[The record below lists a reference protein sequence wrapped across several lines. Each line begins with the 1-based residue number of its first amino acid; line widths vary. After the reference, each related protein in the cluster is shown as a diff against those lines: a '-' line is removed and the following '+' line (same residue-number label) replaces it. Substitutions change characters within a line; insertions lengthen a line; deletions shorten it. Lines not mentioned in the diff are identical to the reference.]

1 MQTAL
6 TAESIHQ
13 PLIRL
18 AELNVDSADGYEKAA
33 ALANN
38 TSLSQLFDQYSR
50 ERREFARTLAGF
62 VDGAP
67 KDPDVAGTA
76 KAQLHRWWIELR
88 DLLQGGDDQALL
100 TEVERGEQHIE
111 GAYSDALG
119 AVDGG
124 PIRRVLKAQHD
135 HVRKAMRRVN
145 RIKDLSEA

>member
-6 TAESIHQ
+6 HAESIHQ

-38 TSLSQLFDQYSR
+38 ASLSQLFDQYSH
-50 ERREFARTLAGF
+50 ERRDFARTLWGF
-62 VDGAP
+62 LDGTPAESA
-67 KDPDVAGTA
+67 VAGSA

-88 DLLQGGDDQALL
+88 DLLQGGDDHALL

-111 GAYSDALG
+111 DAYSDALDEVG
-119 AVDGG
+119 SG
-124 PIRRVLKAQHD
+124 PIHNVLQQQHD

>member
-6 TAESIHQ
+6 HAESIQQ

-18 AELNVDSADGYEKAA
+18 AELNVDSADGFEKAA

-38 TSLSQLFDQYSR
+38 TSLSQLFDQYSH
-50 ERREFARTLAGF
+50 ERREFARTLWGF
-62 VDGAP
+62 LDEAP
-67 KDPDVAGTA
+67 ADHAVAGSA

-88 DLLQGGDDQALL
+88 DLLQGGDDHALL
-100 TEVERGEQHIE
+100 VEVERGEQHIE
-111 GAYSDALG
+111 DAYSNALG
-119 AVDGG
+119 EVGSG
-124 PIRRVLKAQHD
+124 PIRNVLQQQHD